1 MGLLTMEEKPFV
13 TTKEEN
19 EEEKKKEVTYGA
31 FQARLFDQTD
41 GRNSKWDVR
50 VVVNP
55 GMSKAFDFIRNTY
68 AACGIDITKN
78 LTLYFCAVDLANKEG
93 ITADLSTAEGQEKMV
108 KMIEKHVKHFN
119 GLPPL
124 QQPTVGQEQNQSAAE
139 HMTR

>member
-1 MGLLTMEEKPFV
+1 MMEKEKTSLTP
-13 TTKEEN
+13 
-19 EEEKKKEVTYGA
+19 EEEEKKEVTYGA
-31 FQARLFDQTD
+31 FQARLFDH
-41 GRNSKWDVR
+41 GRNSKWDIR

-93 ITADLSTAEGQEKMV
+93 ITADLSTAEGQKKMV

-119 GLPPL
+119 GLTPS
-124 QQPTVGQEQNQSAAE
+124 QQPTVGQEQNQPAAE